1 LKKVLHRAKN
11 TLQKGLNSPLART
24 IGIYTFLNF
33 FLRGI
38 SFLITPLFT
47 HYISPD
53 EFGTLN
59 IYLNSINFVT
69 PFVAVGITNT
79 VAVDYFKTSREAL
92 SRHIATSLL
101 LSLGIVGVFFVLI
114 IGFQNTLE
122 TYFHVSLLLLLAIP
136 LLCFFNLVI
145 DLAFILLRNENQ
157 VKKVTI
163 ATILRTVLEL
173 ATSVGF
179 IILLLWGWQGRL
191 YSLILATAL
200 AFVGGM
206 VYLFKKYELSWQ
218 FDVAFVRRES
228 LFWMSSIVGFYFVVS
243 FNIIDKYIIKYFCTP
258 QELGNYSLATQ
269 FGFIILTFSSAV
281 TAAYFPT
288 LFKELSEQ
296 KPYAF
301 ILKKIFLLI
310 GALIII
316 ALGSIVVVY
325 LMMKYYI
332 NERYAGAWEYY
343 YMVALNYG
351 TWSIMV
357 LFYGFLNYFKMKRL
371 MFFLGISA
379 FFILTPFQFLSTQF
393 FGIFGLMLSQLLY
406 FIGCFIVILVIL
418 NNKFKKLY
426 HNA

>member
-1 LKKVLHRAKN
+1 MKKVLHRAKH

-101 LSLGIVGVFFVLI
+101 LSLGIVGVFFLLI
-114 IGFQNTLE
+114 IGFQHPLE
-122 TYFHVSLLLLLAIP
+122 SYFHVPLLLLLAIP

-157 VKKVTI
+157 VKKVTL
-163 ATILRTVLEL
+163 ATILRTALEL
-173 ATSVGF
+173 GTSLGF

-332 NERYAGAWEYY
+332 NERYAGSWEYY
-343 YMVALNYG
+343 YMVALNYV

-379 FFILTPFQFLSTQF
+379 FFILTPFQFLSTHF

-418 NNKFKKLY
+418 NNKFKNLY
-426 HNA
+426 V

>member
-11 TLQKGLNSPLART
+11 ALQKGINSPLART

-69 PFVAVGITNT
+69 PFVFLGITNT
-79 VAVDYFKTSREAL
+79 VAVDYFKTTREAL
-92 SRHIATSLL
+92 SRHVSTSLL
-101 LSLGIVGVFFVLI
+101 LSMGIVGVFFLLI
-114 IGFQNTLE
+114 IGFQNTLVS
-122 TYFHVSLLLLLAIP
+122 YFHVPLLLLLAIP

-145 DLAFILLRNENQ
+145 DLAFIILRNENQ
-157 VKKVTI
+157 VKKVTH
-163 ATILRTVLEL
+163 ATIFRTLLEL
-173 ATSVGF
+173 GTSVGF

-200 AFVGGM
+200 VFVGGM

-228 LFWMSSIVGFYFVVS
+228 LFWMSSMVGFFSVIS
-243 FNIIDKYIIKYFCTP
+243 FTSLDKYIIKHFCTP
-258 QELGNYSLATQ
+258 LELGDYSLASQ

-288 LFKELSEQ
+288 LFRELSEQ

-310 GALIII
+310 GVLITI

-332 NERYAGAWEYY
+332 NERYAGAWHYY
-343 YMVALNYG
+343 YMIATTYG
-351 TWSIMV
+351 LWSIVM

-371 MFFLGISA
+371 MLYFGLAGLIVLTPLQYLATQYLGIMGL
-379 FFILTPFQFLSTQF
+379 ILC
-393 FGIFGLMLSQLLY
+393 QLIY
-406 FIGCFIVILVIL
+406 FSVCLGVIVVIL
-418 NNKFKKLY
+418 NQKFKKIY
-426 HNA
+426 NHS

>member
-1 LKKVLHRAKN
+1 MKKVLHRAKN

-92 SRHIATSLL
+92 SRHIATSLI
-101 LSLGIVGVFFVLI
+101 LSLGIVGVFFLLI
-114 IGFQNTLE
+114 IGFQNTLVP
-122 TYFHVSLLLLLAIP
+122 YFHVSLLLLLAIP

-145 DLAFILLRNENQ
+145 DLAFIILRNEHQ
-157 VKKVTI
+157 VKKVTF
-163 ATILRTVLEL
+163 ATIIRTLLEL
-173 ATSVGF
+173 GTSVTF

-191 YSLILATAL
+191 YSLVLATAL
-200 AFVGGM
+200 VFLGGM
-206 VYLFKKYELSWQ
+206 VYLYKKYELSWQ

-296 KPYAF
+296 KPFAF

-310 GALIII
+310 GALIMI

-332 NERYAGAWEYY
+332 NERYAGSWEYY

-351 TWSIMV
+351 MWSIMV

-418 NNKFKKLY
+418 NNKFKNLY
-426 HNA
+426 V

>member
-1 LKKVLHRAKN
+1 LKKVLHRAKH

-114 IGFQNTLE
+114 IGFHKPLE
-122 TYFHVSLLLLLAIP
+122 SYFHVPLLLLLAIP

-191 YSLILATAL
+191 YSLVLATAL

-218 FDVAFVRRES
+218 FDLAFVRSES
-228 LFWMSSIVGFYFVVS
+228 LFWMSSMVGFFSVIS
-243 FNIIDKYIIKYFCTP
+243 FTSLDKYIIKHFCTAL
-258 QELGNYSLATQ
+258 ELGDYSLASQ

-288 LFKELSEQ
+288 LFRELSEQ

-310 GALIII
+310 GALTMI

-332 NERYAGAWEYY
+332 NERYAGAWHYY
-343 YMVALNYG
+343 YMIATTYG
-351 TWSIMV
+351 LWSVLM

-371 MFFLGISA
+371 MLYFGLTGLI
-379 FFILTPFQFLSTQF
+379 ILTPLQYLATQYL
-393 FGIFGLMLSQLLY
+393 GIMGLMLCQLVY
-406 FIGCFIVILVIL
+406 FSVWLVLILVIL
-418 NNKFKKLY
+418 NRKFKKIYNLS
-426 HNA
+426 

>member
-1 LKKVLHRAKN
+1 L
-11 TLQKGLNSPLART
+11 
-24 IGIYTFLNF
+24 
-33 FLRGI
+33 
-38 SFLITPLFT
+38 
-47 HYISPD
+47 
-53 EFGTLN
+53 
-59 IYLNSINFVT
+59 
-69 PFVAVGITNT
+69 GITNT
-79 VAVDYFKTSREAL
+79 VAVDYFKTTREAL
-92 SRHIATSLL
+92 SRHVSTSLL
-101 LSLGIVGVFFVLI
+101 LSMGIVGVFFLLI
-114 IGFQNTLE
+114 IGFQNTLVS
-122 TYFHVSLLLLLAIP
+122 YFHVPLLLLLAIP

-145 DLAFILLRNENQ
+145 DLAFIILRNENQ
-157 VKKVTI
+157 VKKVTH
-163 ATILRTVLEL
+163 ATIFRTLLEL
-173 ATSVGF
+173 GTSVGF

-200 AFVGGM
+200 VFVGGM

-228 LFWMSSIVGFYFVVS
+228 LFWMSSMVGFFSVIS
-243 FNIIDKYIIKYFCTP
+243 FTSLDKYIIKHFCTP
-258 QELGNYSLATQ
+258 LELGDYSLASQ

-288 LFKELSEQ
+288 LFRELSEQ

-310 GALIII
+310 GVLITI

-332 NERYAGAWEYY
+332 NERYAGSWEYY

>member
-1 LKKVLHRAKN
+1 MKKALHRAKN

-92 SRHIATSLL
+92 SRHIATSLI
-101 LSLGIVGVFFVLI
+101 LSLGIVGVFFLLI
-114 IGFQNTLE
+114 IGFQNTLVP
-122 TYFHVSLLLLLAIP
+122 YFHVSLLLLLAIP

-145 DLAFILLRNENQ
+145 DLAFIILRNEHQ
-157 VKKVTI
+157 VKKVTF
-163 ATILRTVLEL
+163 ATIIRTLLEL
-173 ATSVGF
+173 GTSVTF

-191 YSLILATAL
+191 YSLVLATAL
-200 AFVGGM
+200 VFVGGM
-206 VYLFKKYELSWQ
+206 VYLYKKYELSWQ

-296 KPYAF
+296 KPFAF

-310 GALIII
+310 GALIMI

-332 NERYAGAWEYY
+332 NERYAGSWEYY

-351 TWSIMV
+351 MWSIMV

-418 NNKFKKLY
+418 NNKFKNLY
-426 HNA
+426 V

>member
-1 LKKVLHRAKN
+1 MKKVLHRAKN
-11 TLQKGLNSPLART
+11 TLQKGINSPLART

-69 PFVAVGITNT
+69 PFVFLGITNT

-114 IGFQNTLE
+114 IGFHNPLE
-122 TYFHVSLLLLLAIP
+122 TYFHVPLLLLLAIP

-173 ATSVGF
+173 GTSVGF

-218 FDVAFVRRES
+218 FDLAFVRRES
-228 LFWMSSIVGFYFVVS
+228 LFWMSSIVGFFSVIS
-243 FNIIDKYIIKYFCTP
+243 FTSLDKYIIKHFCTAL
-258 QELGNYSLATQ
+258 ELGDYSLASQ

-288 LFKELSEQ
+288 LFRELSEQ

-310 GALIII
+310 GALIMI

-332 NERYAGAWEYY
+332 NERYAGAWHYY
-343 YMVALNYG
+343 YMIATTYG
-351 TWSIMV
+351 LWSVVM

-371 MFFLGISA
+371 MLYFGLAGLIVLTPLQYLATQYLGIM
-379 FFILTPFQFLSTQF
+379 
-393 FGIFGLMLSQLLY
+393 GLMLCQFIY
-406 FIGCFIVILVIL
+406 FSVCLGVIVVIL
-418 NNKFKKLY
+418 NQKFKKIYNPL
-426 HNA
+426 

>member
-1 LKKVLHRAKN
+1 MKSVLHRAKN
-11 TLQKGLNSPLART
+11 TLQKGINSPLART

-79 VAVDYFKTSREAL
+79 VAVDYFKTTREAL

-114 IGFQNTLE
+114 IGFHIPLQS
-122 TYFHVSLLLLLAIP
+122 YFHVPLLLLLAIP

-163 ATILRTVLEL
+163 TTILRTLLEL
-173 ATSVGF
+173 GTSVGF

-191 YSLILATAL
+191 YSLVLATAL
-200 AFVGGM
+200 VFVGGM
-206 VYLFKKYELSWQ
+206 LYLYKKYELSWQ
-218 FDVAFVRRES
+218 FDTAFIKKES
-228 LFWMSSIVGFYFVVS
+228 LFWMSSLVGFFSVIS
-243 FNIIDKYIIKYFCTP
+243 FTSIDKYIVKHFCTP
-258 QELGNYSLATQ
+258 HELGDYSLATQ

-288 LFKELSEQ
+288 LYRELSE
-296 KPYAF
+296 KIPYSI
-301 ILKKIFLLI
+301 ILKKILFLIAGLI
-310 GALIII
+310 TI
-316 ALGSIVVVY
+316 ALGSILLVH
-325 LMMKYYI
+325 LIMKYYI
-332 NERYAGAWEYY
+332 NERYAGAWHYY
-343 YMVALNYG
+343 YMVAIVYG
-351 TWSIMV
+351 TWSVVM

-371 MFFLGISA
+371 MMYFGVGGLLILAPLQYLATQYMGI
-379 FFILTPFQFLSTQF
+379 L
-393 FGIFGLMLSQLLY
+393 GLMGCQLLY
-406 FIGCFIVILVIL
+406 FLVCLVVILVIL
-418 NNKFKKLY
+418 NQKFKKLY

>member
-1 LKKVLHRAKN
+1 LKKVLHRAKH

-79 VAVDYFKTSREAL
+79 VAVDYFKTTREAL

-101 LSLGIVGVFFVLI
+101 LSLGIVCVFFLLI
-114 IGFQNTLE
+114 IGFQNTLVS
-122 TYFHVSLLLLLAIP
+122 YFHVSLLLLLAIP

-191 YSLILATAL
+191 YSLVLATAL

-218 FDVAFVRRES
+218 FDLAFVRSES
-228 LFWMSSIVGFYFVVS
+228 LFWMSSMVGFFSVIS
-243 FNIIDKYIIKYFCTP
+243 FTSLDKYIIKHFCTAL
-258 QELGNYSLATQ
+258 ELGDYSLASQ

-288 LFKELSEQ
+288 LFRELSEQ

-310 GALIII
+310 GALTMI

-332 NERYAGAWEYY
+332 NERYAGAWHYY
-343 YMVALNYG
+343 YMIATTYG
-351 TWSIMV
+351 LWSVLM

-371 MFFLGISA
+371 MLYFGLTGLI
-379 FFILTPFQFLSTQF
+379 ILTPLQYLATQYL
-393 FGIFGLMLSQLLY
+393 GIMGLMLCQLVY
-406 FIGCFIVILVIL
+406 FSVWLVLILVIL
-418 NNKFKKLY
+418 NRKFKKIYNLS
-426 HNA
+426 

>member
-1 LKKVLHRAKN
+1 LKKVLHRAKH

-101 LSLGIVGVFFVLI
+101 LSLGIVGVFFLLI
-114 IGFQNTLE
+114 IGFQHPLE
-122 TYFHVSLLLLLAIP
+122 SYFHVPLLLLLAIP

-157 VKKVTI
+157 VKKVTL
-163 ATILRTVLEL
+163 ATILRTALEL
-173 ATSVGF
+173 GTSLGF

-332 NERYAGAWEYY
+332 NERYAGSWEYY

-379 FFILTPFQFLSTQF
+379 FFILTPFQFLSTHF

-418 NNKFKKLY
+418 NNKFKNLY
-426 HNA
+426 V

>member
-11 TLQKGLNSPLART
+11 TLQKGINSPLART

-69 PFVAVGITNT
+69 PFVFLGITNT

-114 IGFQNTLE
+114 IGFHNPLE
-122 TYFHVSLLLLLAIP
+122 TYFHVPLLLLLAIP

-173 ATSVGF
+173 GTSVGF

-218 FDVAFVRRES
+218 FDLAFVRRES
-228 LFWMSSIVGFYFVVS
+228 LFWMSSIVGFFSVIS
-243 FNIIDKYIIKYFCTP
+243 FTSLDKYIIKHFCTAL
-258 QELGNYSLATQ
+258 ELGDYSLASQ

-288 LFKELSEQ
+288 LFRELSEQ

-310 GALIII
+310 GALIMI

-332 NERYAGAWEYY
+332 NERYAGAWHYY
-343 YMVALNYG
+343 YMIATTYG
-351 TWSIMV
+351 LWSVVM

-371 MFFLGISA
+371 MLYFGLAGLIVLTPLQYLATQYLGIM
-379 FFILTPFQFLSTQF
+379 
-393 FGIFGLMLSQLLY
+393 GLMLCQFIY
-406 FIGCFIVILVIL
+406 FSVCLGVIVVIL
-418 NNKFKKLY
+418 NQKFKKIYNPL
-426 HNA
+426 

>member
-1 LKKVLHRAKN
+1 MKKVLHRAKH

-101 LSLGIVGVFFVLI
+101 LSLGIVGVFFLLI
-114 IGFQNTLE
+114 IGFQHPLE
-122 TYFHVSLLLLLAIP
+122 SYFHVPLLLLLAIP

-157 VKKVTI
+157 VKKVTL
-163 ATILRTVLEL
+163 ATILRTALEL
-173 ATSVGF
+173 GTSLGF

-332 NERYAGAWEYY
+332 NERYAGSWEYY

-379 FFILTPFQFLSTQF
+379 FFILTPFQFLSTHF

-418 NNKFKKLY
+418 NNKFKNLY
-426 HNA
+426 V

>member
-1 LKKVLHRAKN
+1 MKKVLHRAKH

-79 VAVDYFKTSREAL
+79 VAVDYFKTTREAL

-101 LSLGIVGVFFVLI
+101 LSLGIVCVFFLLI
-114 IGFQNTLE
+114 IGFQNTLVS
-122 TYFHVSLLLLLAIP
+122 YFHVSLLLLLAIP

-191 YSLILATAL
+191 YSLVLATAL

-218 FDVAFVRRES
+218 FDLAFVRSES
-228 LFWMSSIVGFYFVVS
+228 LFWMSSMVGFFSVIS
-243 FNIIDKYIIKYFCTP
+243 FTSLDKYIIKHFCTAL
-258 QELGNYSLATQ
+258 ELGDYSLASQ

-288 LFKELSEQ
+288 LFRELSEQ

-310 GALIII
+310 GALTMI

-332 NERYAGAWEYY
+332 NERYAGAWHYY
-343 YMVALNYG
+343 YMIATTYG
-351 TWSIMV
+351 LWSVLM

-371 MFFLGISA
+371 MLYFGLTGLI
-379 FFILTPFQFLSTQF
+379 ILTPLQYLATQYL
-393 FGIFGLMLSQLLY
+393 GIMGLMLCQLVY
-406 FIGCFIVILVIL
+406 FSVWLVLILVIL
-418 NNKFKKLY
+418 NRKFKKIYNLS
-426 HNA
+426 

>member
-1 LKKVLHRAKN
+1 LKKVLHRAKH

-69 PFVAVGITNT
+69 PFVFLGITNT

-114 IGFQNTLE
+114 IGFQNPLE
-122 TYFHVSLLLLLAIP
+122 SYFHVPLLLLLAIP

-173 ATSVGF
+173 GTSVGF

-191 YSLILATAL
+191 YSLVLATAL

-206 VYLFKKYELSWQ
+206 VYLYKKYELSWQ
-218 FDVAFVRRES
+218 FDVAFLKKEWRY
-228 LFWMSSIVGFYFVVS
+228 WIATMVS
-243 FNIIDKYIIKYFCTP
+243 FCFVISFTSIDKYIIKNLCTP
-258 QELGNYSLATQ
+258 FELGDYSLATQ
-269 FGFIILTFSSAV
+269 FGFIILTFSNAA
-281 TAAYFPT
+281 TAAYFPN
-288 LFKELSEQ
+288 LFQDLTAKKL
-296 KPYAF
+296 KFLIY
-301 ILKKIFLLI
+301 KKIAILFGTTFLI
-310 GALIII
+310 TIS
-316 ALGSIVVVY
+316 SILLVF
-325 LMMKYYI
+325 LMMKFYI
-332 NERYAGAWEYY
+332 NDRYAGAWKYY
-343 YMVALNYG
+343 YLVAFSYG
-351 TWSIMV
+351 TWSCISI
-357 LFYGFLNYFKMKRL
+357 LQGFLHYFKMDKI
-371 MFFLGISA
+371 FFWLGI
-379 FFILTPFQFLSTQF
+379 LSIIVLVPLQYFATQF
-393 FGIFGLMLSQLLY
+393 YGIYGLLLIQIIYFSTCFLILGTMLLRKINI
-406 FIGCFIVILVIL
+406 F
-418 NNKFKKLY
+418 Y
-426 HNA
+426 HV